1 LPAGIPDD
9 QLAGV
14 REEALRGICEPM
26 DATHFSKFVDMCVRT
41 DVLHAERRAVEME
54 GRPADSVNSVSIRS

>member
-1 LPAGIPDD
+1 M
-9 QLAGV
+9 

-41 DVLHAERRAVEME
+41 DVLPAERRAVEME